1 MKRPI
6 ARAAR
11 SLLGALVLGASLA
24 GASAAQSQPAS
35 LTPITVAMAHTIDAT
50 PLYYALRQ
58 GLFEKAGLAVTLNAM
73 ASGSLATVAV
83 VGGSAQVGLAN
94 TLSATTAH
102 DKNVPLLLIASAGLY
117 DAAAPLARIF
127 VGNDSPIRT
136 AKDLENHVVAV
147 NGLHDLLALS
157 VKAWLAQG
165 GVDPQNVHFVEI
177 AQPAMLAALEQ
188 KRVDAIANF
197 EPFATAVENSG
208 HARTLAA
215 PYTSIARRFLVTAW
229 FVHGPWA
236 AAHRDVALRFAQVI
250 HQATLYSNAH
260 IPEMVPIVA
269 SYTGMTPEVAQQA
282 LRTQKRAASLDPAQ
296 IQPVIDAA
304 ARFHEMSASFP
315 ARDVVMP
322 GVP

>member
-1 MKRPI
+1 MKRSI
-6 ARAAR
+6 VRATRALLAA
-11 SLLGALVLGASLA
+11 SLLGALL
-24 GASAAQSQPAS
+24 ASADVAQSQPAP
-35 LTPITVAMAHTIDAT
+35 TPIVVALSHTIDAT

-58 GLFEKAGLAVTLNAM
+58 GLFEKAGLSVTLNAM
-73 ASGSLATVAV
+73 ASGGLATVAV

-94 TLSATTAH
+94 TLSDTTAH
-102 DKNVPLLLIASAGLY
+102 EKNIPLLMIAGAGLY

-127 VGNDSPIRT
+127 VASDSPIRT
-136 AKDLENHVVAV
+136 AKDLENRVVAV
-147 NGLHDLLALS
+147 SGLHDLLVLS

-165 GVDPQNVHFVEI
+165 GVDPANVHFVEI
-177 AQPAMLAALEQ
+177 AQAAMLPALEQ

-197 EPFATAVENSG
+197 EPFATAVETSG

-215 PYTSIARRFLVTAW
+215 PYTAIARQFLVTAW

-260 IPEMVPIVA
+260 IQEMVPIVA
-269 SYTGMTPEVAQQA
+269 SYTGMTPEVAAQA
-282 LRTQKRAASLDPAQ
+282 LRTQKRAASLNPAQ

-304 ARFHEMSASFP
+304 AKFHEMSAAFP